1 MARFLDRRSGGGV
14 SKNDPELKGLDK
26 FFELIK
32 RKFGSYI
39 ALNLLYIALSI
50 PTIIYYTYILLYFF
64 YDLLNDTNAIAL
76 LFMSI
81 AGAVGLVTL
90 FSGTPCSSGYHYVL
104 RNYVREEHAWVASDL
119 FEHTRRNFFS
129 SLGSYLINIIFV
141 TVSLV
146 NIAVFPDML
155 DAIGITLFT
164 IALLAVF
171 VFFVVFYAMM
181 QPYIWTLT
189 VTFDL
194 NFINIY
200 RNSFLLTMLKL
211 PRNLGSLA
219 IRTGLVV
226 LAYLLHPLLGIALSV
241 FVLTSLIGLIS
252 QLMAYPVV
260 EEFMMNKSDEE
271 TEEYEDEEN
280 DEDEYDLGYEP
291 NGPNDIAGL
300 FKKTNKDDDN
310 EPV

>member
-1 MARFLDRRSGGGV
+1 MASFLERQTGGGV
-14 SKNDPELKGLDK
+14 GKNDPELKGLDK
-26 FFELIK
+26 FFELLK

-39 ALNLLYIALSI
+39 KLNLLYLLLSI
-50 PTIIYYTYILLYFF
+50 PTIIYYTFILLYLFH
-64 YDLLNDTNAIAL
+64 DALNDTNAIAL
-76 LFMSI
+76 LFMAI
-81 AGAVGLVTL
+81 AGAIGLVTL

-119 FEHTRRNFFS
+119 FEHTRRNLFS

-141 TVSLV
+141 TVALV
-146 NIAVFPDML
+146 NTAIFPDFLNAM
-155 DAIGITLFT
+155 GINLFT
-164 IALLAVF
+164 VILLAVF
-171 VFFVVFYAMM
+171 AFFVVFYAMM

-194 NFINIY
+194 NFINVY
-200 RNSFLLTMLKL
+200 RNSFILSLLKL
-211 PRNLGSLA
+211 PRNLGSL
-219 IRTGLVV
+219 ILRVGIFV
-226 LAYLLHPLLGIALSV
+226 LAYFLHPLLGIVLSLIA
-241 FVLTSLIGLIS
+241 LTSIIGLVS

-260 EEFMMNKSDEE
+260 EKFMMHKSEE
-271 TEEYEDEEN
+271 EEEECEDE

-300 FKKTNKDDDN
+300 FKNKNKDDDN

>member
-1 MARFLDRRSGGGV
+1 MASFLERQTGGGV
-14 SKNDPELKGLDK
+14 GKNDPELKGLDK
-26 FFELIK
+26 FFELLK

-39 ALNLLYIALSI
+39 KLNLLYLLLSI
-50 PTIIYYTYILLYFF
+50 PTIIYYTFILLYLFH
-64 YDLLNDTNAIAL
+64 DALNDTNAIAL
-76 LFMSI
+76 LFMAI
-81 AGAVGLVTL
+81 AGAIGLVTL

-119 FEHTRRNFFS
+119 FEHTRRNLFS

-141 TVSLV
+141 TVALV
-146 NIAVFPDML
+146 NTAIFPDFLNAM
-155 DAIGITLFT
+155 GINLFT
-164 IALLAVF
+164 VILLAVF
-171 VFFVVFYAMM
+171 AFFVVFYAMM

-194 NFINIY
+194 NFINVC
-200 RNSFLLTMLKL
+200 RNSFILSLLKL
-211 PRNLGSLA
+211 PRNLGSL
-219 IRTGLVV
+219 ILRVGIFV
-226 LAYLLHPLLGIALSV
+226 LAYFLHPLLGIVLSLIA
-241 FVLTSLIGLIS
+241 LTSIIGLVS

-260 EEFMMNKSDEE
+260 EKFMMHKSEE
-271 TEEYEDEEN
+271 EEEECEDE

-300 FKKTNKDDDN
+300 FKNKNKDDDN

>member
-26 FFELIK
+26 FFELVK

-39 ALNLLYIALSI
+39 KLNLLYIALSI
-50 PTIIYYTYILLYFF
+50 PTIIYYTYVLMYFF
-64 YDLLNDTNAIAL
+64 YDLLNNTNAIAL

-129 SLGSYLINIIFV
+129 SLGSYLINVIFV

-146 NIAVFPDML
+146 NIVVFPDML
-155 DAIGITLFT
+155 DAMGINLFT

-171 VFFVVFYAMM
+171 AFFVVFYAMM

-219 IRTGLVV
+219 IRVGLVV
-226 LAYLLHPLLGIALSV
+226 LAYLLHPLLGIVLSA

-252 QLMAYPVV
+252 QLMSYPVV
-260 EEFMMNKSDEE
+260 EEFMMNKSETEKEEYDDEE
-271 TEEYEDEEN
+271 D
-280 DEDEYDLGYEP
+280 DEDKYDLGYEP